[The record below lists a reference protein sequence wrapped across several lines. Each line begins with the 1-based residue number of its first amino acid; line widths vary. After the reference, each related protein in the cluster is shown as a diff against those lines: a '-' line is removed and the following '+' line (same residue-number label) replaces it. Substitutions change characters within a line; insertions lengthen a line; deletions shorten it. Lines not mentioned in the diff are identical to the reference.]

1 MEITDEIIA
10 QNKVERF
17 VGRFESSYRL
27 LACHAALPL
36 VLTPELV
43 NYLRVQFLK
52 SEGVPWIAEADL
64 LLSDLCRPVGYE
76 LYVMDEA
83 GRAYLLHQLEQDR
96 RFGEKRIREI
106 AHLLLSYV
114 NHLAKT
120 NPFLGKKDIQ
130 TQKWGAMLYLDTE
143 QTVREIAK
151 AINESII
158 NKAEISRLYKITEDF
173 KQQIDKSQTAKPE
186 QFPNLLKYAQV
197 VNDLLR
203 KPETVKQEA
212 ITSSYQIAGD
222 KFTVPESLI
231 NSSIKTFKVAT
242 IEIEQTHTFE
252 FTIATLEV
260 QLEGSKLSGGEIQKL
275 VNAILNAYPTQL
287 DLEIMLLD
295 KLEQNLNV
303 ILNPNNSLQQ
313 IVFKLVNWA
322 IQTGHFSDLVLAVYQ
337 ENPDNLQ
344 LKEFYKLLQKEWV
357 INRQQSQAEGIIE
370 ALGAGIEL
378 EMIEIPTG
386 TFSMGAPD
394 KELNSKNSERPQHK
408 VTVPGFYMG
417 RYPVTQ
423 AQWRFVA
430 QLPQVNRELEQ
441 DPSNFKG
448 DNRPVE
454 RVSWYDAV
462 EFCDRLSQYTG
473 RTYRLPSEA
482 EWEYACRAGTKT
494 PFHFGETITTDLANY
509 DGNYTYGQEPKGVY
523 REETTE
529 VGSFGVANNFG
540 LYDMHG
546 NVYEWCLYDWHDNYT
561 DAPADGS
568 AWFSSDDKL
577 SDKTGRAVLRG
588 GSWIYNPQACRSA
601 CRHNV
606 NRDYHG
612 SYIGFRVVCVVGRT
626 LR

>member
-10 QNKVERF
+10 QNKVEQF

-186 QFPNLLKYAQV
+186 QFQNLLKYAQV

-287 DLEIMLLD
+287 DLEIMLLY

-482 EWEYACRAGTKT
+482 EWEYACRAGTTT
-494 PFHFGETITTDLANY
+494 PFHFGETITTDLVNY
-509 DGNYTYGQEPKGVY
+509 NGNYTYGQGSKGVY
-523 REETTE
+523 RKETTE
-529 VGSFGVANNFG
+529 VGRFGVANNFG

-546 NVYEWCLYDWHDNYT
+546 NVWEWCQDDWHNDYT

-588 GSWIYNPQACRSA
+588 GSWINNPQNCRSA
-601 CRHNV
+601 S
-606 NRDYHG
+606 RDD
-612 SYIGFRVVCVVGRT
+612 SYRVYRYYNFGFRVVCVVGRT

>member
-10 QNKVERF
+10 QNKVEQF

-186 QFPNLLKYAQV
+186 QFQNLLKYAQV

-287 DLEIMLLD
+287 DLEIMLLY

-482 EWEYACRAGTKT
+482 EWEYACRAGTTT
-494 PFHFGETITTDLANY
+494 PFHFGETITTDLVNY
-509 DGNYTYGQEPKGVY
+509 NGNYTYGQGSKGVY

-529 VGSFGVANNFG
+529 VGRFGVANNFG

-546 NVYEWCLYDWHDNYT
+546 NVWEWCQDDWHNDYT

-588 GSWIYNPQACRSA
+588 GSWINNPQNCRSA
-601 CRHNV
+601 S
-606 NRDYHG
+606 RDD
-612 SYIGFRVVCVVGRT
+612 SYRVYRYYNFGFRVVCVVGRT

>member
-10 QNKVERF
+10 QNKVEQF

-186 QFPNLLKYAQV
+186 QFQNLLKYAQV

-287 DLEIMLLD
+287 DLEIMLLY

-454 RVSWYDAV
+454 RVSWKDAV

-482 EWEYACRAGTKT
+482 EWEYACRAGTTT
-494 PFHFGETITTDLANY
+494 PFHFGETITTDLVNY
-509 DGNYTYGQEPKGVY
+509 NGNYTYGQGSKGVY
-523 REETTE
+523 RKETTE
-529 VGSFGVANNFG
+529 VGRFGVANNFG

-546 NVYEWCLYDWHDNYT
+546 NVWEWCQDDWHNDYT

-588 GSWIYNPQACRSA
+588 GSWINNPQNCRSA
-601 CRHNV
+601 S
-606 NRDYHG
+606 RDD
-612 SYIGFRVVCVVGRT
+612 SYRVYRYYNFGFRVVCVVGRT

>member
-186 QFPNLLKYAQV
+186 QFQNLLKYAQV

-509 DGNYTYGQEPKGVY
+509 DGESTYGDGVEGVN
-523 REETTE
+523 RGETTE

-546 NVYEWCLYDWHDNYT
+546 NVYEWCLDDWHNDYT

>member
-10 QNKVERF
+10 QNKVEQF

-186 QFPNLLKYAQV
+186 QFQNLLKYAQV

-287 DLEIMLLD
+287 DLEIMLLY

-509 DGNYTYGQEPKGVY
+509 DGESTYGDGVEGVN
-523 REETTE
+523 RGETTE

-546 NVYEWCLYDWHDNYT
+546 NVYEWCLDDWHNDYT

-588 GSWIYNPQACRSA
+588 GSWIYFPRYCRSA
-601 CRHNV
+601 CRNYYF
-606 NRDYHG
+606 RDYHDYG
-612 SYIGFRVVCVVGRT
+612 FGFRVVCVVGRT

>member
-1 MEITDEIIA
+1 MNEEPFEQITDEIIA

-52 SEGVPWIAEADL
+52 SKGVPWIAEADL

-83 GRAYLLHQLEQDR
+83 VRAYLLHQLEQDGK
-96 RFGEKRIREI
+96 FGEKRIREI

-143 QTVREIAK
+143 QTVKEIAT
-151 AINESII
+151 AINKSII
-158 NKAEISRLYKITEDF
+158 NKAEISRLYKIVEDF
-173 KQQIDKSQTAKPE
+173 KQQIDKSQTAKPD
-186 QFPNLLKYAQV
+186 LLKYAQL

-203 KPETVKQEA
+203 KPETVQKEA
-212 ITSSYQIAGD
+212 ITSSHQIAGD
-222 KFTVPESLI
+222 NLTVPESLI

-242 IEIEQTHTFE
+242 IEIKETHTFD
-252 FTIATLEV
+252 FTIATLERP
-260 QLEGSKLSGGEIQKL
+260 SGKGK
-275 VNAILNAYPTQL
+275 
-287 DLEIMLLD
+287 
-295 KLEQNLNV
+295 
-303 ILNPNNSLQQ
+303 
-313 IVFKLVNWA
+313 
-322 IQTGHFSDLVLAVYQ
+322 Q
-337 ENPDNLQ
+337 E
-344 LKEFYKLLQKEWV
+344 KWV

-370 ALGAGIEL
+370 ALEAGIEL

-394 KELNSKNSERPQHK
+394 KELNSNNSERPQHK
-408 VTVPGFYMG
+408 VTVPSFYMG
-417 RYPVTQ
+417 RYLVTQ
-423 AQWRFVA
+423 AQWRFAA
-430 QLPQVNRELEQ
+430 QLPQVNKELDP

-482 EWEYACRAGTKT
+482 EWEYACRAGTTT
-494 PFHFGETITTDLANY
+494 PFHFGETITTDLVNY
-509 DGNYTYGQEPKGVY
+509 NGNYTYGQGSKGVY
-523 REETTE
+523 RKETTE

-546 NVYEWCLYDWHDNYT
+546 NVWELCQDDWHSDYKG
-561 DAPADGS
+561 APIDGS
-568 AWFSSDDKL
+568 AWLNNEEDNNGKL
-577 SDKTGRAVLRG
+577 LRG
-588 GSWIYNPQACRSA
+588 GSWGNNPENCRSA
-601 CRHNV
+601 Y
-606 NRDYHG
+606 RD
-612 SYIGFRVVCVVGRT
+612 SNSLDNNNNNIGFRVVCSGAART
-626 LR
+626 

>member
-1 MEITDEIIA
+1 MNEEPFEQITDEIIA

-143 QTVREIAK
+143 QTIREIAK

-158 NKAEISRLYKITEDF
+158 NKAEISRLYKIVEDF

-186 QFPNLLKYAQV
+186 QFQDLLKYAQL

-203 KPETVKQEA
+203 KPETVQKEA

-222 KFTVPESLI
+222 NLTVPKSLI

-242 IEIEQTHTFE
+242 IEIKESHTFD
-252 FTIATLEV
+252 FTIATLERP
-260 QLEGSKLSGGEIQKL
+260 SGKGKQK
-275 VNAILNAYPTQL
+275 N
-287 DLEIMLLD
+287 
-295 KLEQNLNV
+295 
-303 ILNPNNSLQQ
+303 
-313 IVFKLVNWA
+313 
-322 IQTGHFSDLVLAVYQ
+322 
-337 ENPDNLQ
+337 
-344 LKEFYKLLQKEWV
+344 WV

-394 KELNSKNSERPQHK
+394 KELNSNNSERPQHK
-408 VTVPGFYMG
+408 VTVPSFYMG

-430 QLPQVNRELEQ
+430 QLPQVNKELGLE
-441 DPSNFKG
+441 PSNFKG

-454 RVSWYDAV
+454 QVSWKDAV

-509 DGNYTYGQEPKGVY
+509 NGNYTYGQTPKGVY

-529 VGSFGVANNFG
+529 VGSFKAANNFG

-546 NVYEWCLYDWHDNYT
+546 NVEEWCLDDWHDNYK
-561 DAPADGS
+561 DAPTDGS

-577 SDKTGRAVLRG
+577 SDKTRRAVLRG
-588 GSWIYNPQACRSA
+588 GSCFSYPQNCRSA
-601 CRHNV
+601 SRFNDL
-606 NRDYHG
+606 RDDHLYD
-612 SYIGFRVVCVVGRT
+612 IGFRVVCVVGRT
-626 LR
+626 FR

>member
-83 GRAYLLHQLEQDR
+83 GRAYLLHQLEQDG
-96 RFGEKRIREI
+96 RFGEKRISEI
-106 AHLLLSYV
+106 ARLLLNYV

-130 TQKWGAMLYLDTE
+130 TQKWGAMLYLNTE
-143 QTVREIAK
+143 ETVQEIAK
-151 AINESII
+151 AIEESIK
-158 NKAEISRLYKITEDF
+158 NKAEISRLYKIVEDF
-173 KQQIDKSQTAKPE
+173 KQQLDKSQTGY
-186 QFPNLLKYAQV
+186 KYAQL

-203 KPETVKQEA
+203 KPETVQKEA

-222 KFTVPESLI
+222 NLTVPKSLI

-242 IEIEQTHTFE
+242 IEIKESHTFD
-252 FTIATLEV
+252 FTIATLERP
-260 QLEGSKLSGGEIQKL
+260 SGKGKQK
-275 VNAILNAYPTQL
+275 N
-287 DLEIMLLD
+287 
-295 KLEQNLNV
+295 
-303 ILNPNNSLQQ
+303 
-313 IVFKLVNWA
+313 
-322 IQTGHFSDLVLAVYQ
+322 
-337 ENPDNLQ
+337 
-344 LKEFYKLLQKEWV
+344 WV

-386 TFSMGAPD
+386 TFSMGASD
-394 KELNSKNSERPQHK
+394 KELNRDNSERPQHK
-408 VTVPGFYMG
+408 VTVPSFYMG

-509 DGNYTYGQEPKGVY
+509 NGESTYGDGVEGVN
-523 REETTE
+523 RGETTE

-546 NVYEWCLYDWHDNYT
+546 NVYEWCLDDWHNDYT

-588 GSWIYNPQACRSA
+588 GSWIDDPYFCRSA
-601 CRHNV
+601 YRNLNGRG
-606 NRDYHG
+606 NRY
-612 SYIGFRVVCVVGRT
+612 YLIGFRVVCVVGRT
-626 LR
+626 FR

>member
-17 VGRFESSYRL
+17 VSRFESSYRL

-83 GRAYLLHQLEQDR
+83 GRAYLLNQLEQDG

-106 AHLLLSYV
+106 AHLLLNYV

-143 QTVREIAK
+143 QTVREIAT

-173 KQQIDKSQTAKPE
+173 KQQIDKSQTAKPDRF
-186 QFPNLLKYAQV
+186 QDLLKYAQV

-203 KPETVKQEA
+203 KPEIVKTEA
-212 ITSSYQIAGD
+212 ITSSYQIAGNNL
-222 KFTVPESLI
+222 TVPESLV

-242 IEIEQTHTFE
+242 IEIKETHIEIKETHIFD
-252 FTIATLEV
+252 FTIATLER
-260 QLEGSKLSGGEIQKL
+260 QLGKGK
-275 VNAILNAYPTQL
+275 
-287 DLEIMLLD
+287 
-295 KLEQNLNV
+295 
-303 ILNPNNSLQQ
+303 
-313 IVFKLVNWA
+313 
-322 IQTGHFSDLVLAVYQ
+322 
-337 ENPDNLQ
+337 
-344 LKEFYKLLQKEWV
+344 QKEWV

-370 ALGAGIEL
+370 VLGAGIEL
-378 EMIEIPTG
+378 EMIKIPTG

-394 KELNSKNSERPQHK
+394 KELNSNNSERPQHK
-408 VTVPGFYMG
+408 VTVPSFYMG
-417 RYPVTQ
+417 RYPITQ
-423 AQWRFVA
+423 AQWKLVA
-430 QLPQVNRELEQ
+430 ELPQVNKQLDP
-441 DPSNFKG
+441 DPSRFKG
-448 DNRPVE
+448 TNRPVE
-454 RVSWYDAV
+454 SVFWYDAV
-462 EFCDRLSQYTG
+462 EFCSRLSQYTG

-482 EWEYACRAGTKT
+482 EWEYACRAGTTT
-494 PFHFGETITTDLANY
+494 PFHFGETITADLANY
-509 DGNYTYGQEPKGVY
+509 DGRNAYGQGPKGVY

-546 NVYEWCLYDWHDNYT
+546 NVREWCLDDWHDKYT
-561 DAPADGS
+561 DAPVDGS
-568 AWFSSDDKL
+568 ALFNDANLHNGS
-577 SDKTGRAVLRG
+577 RYAVLRG
-588 GSWIYNPQACRSA
+588 GSWVSNPGFCRSA
-601 CRHNV
+601 Y
-606 NRDYHG
+606 RDY
-612 SYIGFRVVCVVGRT
+612 SYRVGRDLYADIGFRVVCVVGRT
-626 LR
+626 L